1 MKTLK
6 NIFDYMRAYSPLLSE
21 RILSTYR
28 PLHSPADPVSPLL
41 GLLKRS
47 LLPAQKIVVMAVAK
61 YLRKANAAKI
71 VGECGTGKTFM
82 SLAACYVHANG
93 QQHTGLV
100 MCAPHLV
107 EKWARE
113 IFNSIPHARV
123 FLIHDMRNGGDPRK
137 PHGVCEVQWK
147 SDHLIRN
154 GWAGRLTD
162 LRSMGRKGWKRTC
175 PEPAWFVLGRERGK
189 LSYYWKHVFKLAKS
203 GKLMGALVNP
213 DSGDRVLNSEGE
225 SLYGSDFR
233 DSKRSEVIMRGAQG
247 ADGVV
252 CGSQMFSAL
261 WSADRSK
268 LQRMAPLE
276 YIGRYLKGW
285 WNYSIADEVHELNGD
300 TAQGNGLAVLAR
312 AAEKT
317 IAMTG
322 TIMGG
327 YADDIYRVLYRMDGP
342 RMARDGLAWGTQGQR
357 AFQETYGTIEEI
369 RKVNPQDNRCSHAP
383 KANVTVRRRPGASP
397 LLFGKYLMDSTAFI
411 FLEDIAETLP
421 AYEEQVVGI
430 QMDKKLSKAYEEL
443 EKQIKDALH
452 EYPKSGSSIT
462 SLMLNTLLVYPDHP
476 FGFAP
481 LKALVRD
488 GNGEVQRV
496 QVAEPENLDEGILY
510 PKEEWLI
517 DDLRKERR
525 EGRRSLVFAT
535 YTGEHDVPFRLE
547 QVLRREGFRVAVMRA
562 TVPTDRREA
571 WIADRLREG
580 VDVVLCHPRLVQTG
594 LDLPAFPTIYFY
606 ETGYSLYTLR
616 QASRRSWRIGQHRNV
631 RVKFVHYL
639 DTLQERCLRL
649 MGKKLM
655 VALAVEG
662 KFTGE
667 GLQDAGDEDAADILT
682 ALARE
687 LVSEGRIGETADAV
701 WASLAR
707 ERAKMAPDAH
717 RVEMEIQSELDESSI
732 LALPTPQPT
741 ETPQEPAFA
750 FAGDV
755 LLFPESFA
763 HARKQRGSKINP
775 LPVSLHSEQLS
786 LFADLAGVA

>member
-41 GLLKRS
+41 GSLKRT

-82 SLAACYVHANG
+82 SLATCYVHANG

-137 PHGVCEVQWK
+137 PHGVCEIQWK

-162 LRSMGRKGWKRTC
+162 LRSMGRKGWKKTC

-233 DSKRSEVIMRGAQG
+233 DSKRSEVITRGAQG

-252 CGSQMFSAL
+252 SGSKMFSAL

-369 RKVNPQDNRCSHAP
+369 RKVNPQDNLCGRAP

-421 AYEEQVVGI
+421 AYEEQIIGI

-443 EKQIKDALH
+443 EKQIKNALH

-580 VDVVLCHPRLVQTG
+580 VDVVLCQ
-594 LDLPAFPTIYFY
+594 
-606 ETGYSLYTLR
+606 
-616 QASRRSWRIGQHRNV
+616 
-631 RVKFVHYL
+631 
-639 DTLQERCLRL
+639 
-649 MGKKLM
+649 
-655 VALAVEG
+655 
-662 KFTGE
+662 
-667 GLQDAGDEDAADILT
+667 
-682 ALARE
+682 
-687 LVSEGRIGETADAV
+687 
-701 WASLAR
+701 
-707 ERAKMAPDAH
+707 
-717 RVEMEIQSELDESSI
+717 
-732 LALPTPQPT
+732 
-741 ETPQEPAFA
+741 
-750 FAGDV
+750 
-755 LLFPESFA
+755 
-763 HARKQRGSKINP
+763 QRP
-775 LPVSLHSEQLS
+775 
-786 LFADLAGVA
+786 

>member
-1 MKTLK
+1 MSCRPT
-6 NIFDYMRAYSPLLSE
+6 NWWGCFQRTFAATIPNDYSWMRPNRRLIHA
-21 RILSTYR
+21 
-28 PLHSPADPVSPLL
+28 
-41 GLLKRS
+41 GLY
-47 LLPAQKIVVMAVAK
+47 LPGIS
-61 YLRKANAAKI
+61 REG
-71 VGECGTGKTFM
+71 VGELVIAIDCSGSINERQLGQFAGEVNALIEEHRPEK
-82 SLAACYVHANG
+82 VHLLYFD
-93 QQHTGLV
+93 T
-100 MCAPHLV
+100 
-107 EKWARE
+107 
-113 IFNSIPHARV
+113 
-123 FLIHDMRNGGDPRK
+123 LIHDMRNGGDPRK

-147 SDHLIRN
+147 NDHLIRN

-162 LRSMGRKGWKRTC
+162 LRRLGRKGWKKSC

-233 DSKRSEVIMRGAQG
+233 DSKRSEVITRGAQG

-252 CGSQMFSAL
+252 SGSKMFSAL

-369 RKVNPQDNRCSHAP
+369 RKVNPQDNLCGRAP

-421 AYEEQVVGI
+421 AYEEQIIGI

-476 FGFAP
+476 FGFGP

-496 QVAEPENLDEGILY
+496 QVAEPENLDEGIPY

-525 EGRRSLVFAT
+525 EGHRCLVFAT

-667 GLQDAGDEDAADILT
+667 GLQDAGDEDAVDAAAFT
-682 ALARE
+682 AAFDEDGSWRRLSGRLRGYVHTDL
-687 LVSEGRIGETADAV
+687 LVRSAFPTVLLLLEF
-701 WASLAR
+701 W
-707 ERAKMAPDAH
+707 
-717 RVEMEIQSELDESSI
+717 QSEQHYAIAERNAEVRDFLRSLRN
-732 LALPTPQPT
+732 LAVSNQSLGVFCFRSQL
-741 ETPQEPAFA
+741 EKEMIQ
-750 FAGDV
+750 
-755 LLFPESFA
+755 
-763 HARKQRGSKINP
+763 GSP
-775 LPVSLHSEQLS
+775 FQMP
-786 LFADLAGVA
+786 ADLSGWRMRQ

>member
-6 NIFDYMRAYSPLLSE
+6 NIYQYMKAYSPLLSE

-28 PLHSPADPVSPLL
+28 PLHSPVDPVSPLL

-47 LLPAQKIVVMAVAK
+47 LLPAQKIVVMAIAK

-162 LRSMGRKGWKRTC
+162 LRSMGRKGWKKAC

-233 DSKRSEVIMRGAQG
+233 DSKRSEVITRGAQG

-268 LQRMAPLE
+268 LQRMAPLD

-369 RKVNPQDNRCSHAP
+369 RKVNPQDNRCSRAP

-430 QMDKKLSKAYEEL
+430 RMDKKLSMAYE
-443 EKQIKDALH
+443 
-452 EYPKSGSSIT
+452 
-462 SLMLNTLLVYPDHP
+462 
-476 FGFAP
+476 
-481 LKALVRD
+481 
-488 GNGEVQRV
+488 
-496 QVAEPENLDEGILY
+496 
-510 PKEEWLI
+510 
-517 DDLRKERR
+517 
-525 EGRRSLVFAT
+525 
-535 YTGEHDVPFRLE
+535 
-547 QVLRREGFRVAVMRA
+547 
-562 TVPTDRREA
+562 
-571 WIADRLREG
+571 
-580 VDVVLCHPRLVQTG
+580 
-594 LDLPAFPTIYFY
+594 
-606 ETGYSLYTLR
+606 
-616 QASRRSWRIGQHRNV
+616 
-631 RVKFVHYL
+631 
-639 DTLQERCLRL
+639 
-649 MGKKLM
+649 
-655 VALAVEG
+655 
-662 KFTGE
+662 
-667 GLQDAGDEDAADILT
+667 
-682 ALARE
+682 
-687 LVSEGRIGETADAV
+687 
-701 WASLAR
+701 
-707 ERAKMAPDAH
+707 
-717 RVEMEIQSELDESSI
+717 
-732 LALPTPQPT
+732 
-741 ETPQEPAFA
+741 
-750 FAGDV
+750 
-755 LLFPESFA
+755 
-763 HARKQRGSKINP
+763 
-775 LPVSLHSEQLS
+775 
-786 LFADLAGVA
+786 

>member
-41 GLLKRS
+41 GLLKRT

-162 LRSMGRKGWKRTC
+162 LRRLGRKGWKKTC

-189 LSYYWKHVFKLAKS
+189 LSYYWKHVFTVAKS

-213 DSGDRVLNSEGE
+213 DSGDRVFNSEGE

-233 DSKRSEVIMRGAQG
+233 DSKRSEVITRGAQG

-252 CGSQMFSAL
+252 SGSKMFSAL

-268 LQRMAPLE
+268 LQRMAPLD

-369 RKVNPQDNRCSHAP
+369 RKVNPQDNRCSRAP

-430 QMDKKLSKAYEEL
+430 RMDKKLSKAYEEL

-476 FGFAP
+476 FGFGP

-707 ERAKMAPDAH
+707 ERAKMTPDAH
-717 RVEMEIQSELDESSI
+717 RVEMEIQSELDEPSI

-741 ETPQEPAFA
+741 ETPQEQAFA

-763 HARKQRGSKINP
+763 PAPKQRGSKINP
-775 LPVSLHSEQLS
+775 LPVSLQSEQLS

>member
-1 MKTLK
+1 
-6 NIFDYMRAYSPLLSE
+6 
-21 RILSTYR
+21 
-28 PLHSPADPVSPLL
+28 
-41 GLLKRS
+41 
-47 LLPAQKIVVMAVAK
+47 
-61 YLRKANAAKI
+61 
-71 VGECGTGKTFM
+71 M

-162 LRSMGRKGWKRTC
+162 LRSMGRKGWKKTC

-225 SLYGSDFR
+225 NLYGSDFR
-233 DSKRSEVIMRGAQG
+233 DSKRSEVITRGTKG

-252 CGSQMFSAL
+252 SGSQMFSAL

-268 LQRMAPLE
+268 LQRMAPLD

-285 WNYSIADEVHELNGD
+285 WTYSIADEVHELNGD

-369 RKVNPQDNRCSHAP
+369 RKVNPQDNRCSRAP

-430 QMDKKLSKAYEEL
+430 RMDKKLSMAYEDL

-476 FGFAP
+476 FGFNP

-488 GNGEVQRV
+488 GNGEMQRV

-562 TVPTDRREA
+562 TVQTDRREA

-707 ERAKMAPDAH
+707 ERAKMTPDAH
-717 RVEMEIQSELDESSI
+717 RVEMEVQPELDESSI
-732 LALPTPQPT
+732 LALPSPQPT
-741 ETPQEPAFA
+741 ETPQEQAFA
-750 FAGDV
+750 FACDV

-775 LPVSLHSEQLS
+775 PPVFPHSEQLS

>member
-162 LRSMGRKGWKRTC
+162 LRRLGRKGWKKTC

-213 DSGDRVLNSEGE
+213 DSGDRVFNSEGE

-233 DSKRSEVIMRGAQG
+233 DSKRSEVITRGAQG

-252 CGSQMFSAL
+252 SGSKMFSAL

-268 LQRMAPLE
+268 LQRMAPLD

-369 RKVNPQDNRCSHAP
+369 RKVNPQDNRCSRAP

-430 QMDKKLSKAYEEL
+430 PMDKKLSKAYEEL

-476 FGFAP
+476 FGFGP

-707 ERAKMAPDAH
+707 ERAKMTPDAH
-717 RVEMEIQSELDESSI
+717 RVEMEIQSELDEPSI

-741 ETPQEPAFA
+741 ETPQEQAFA

-763 HARKQRGSKINP
+763 PAPKQRGSKINP
-775 LPVSLHSEQLS
+775 LPVSLQSEQLS

>member
-1 MKTLK
+1 MKTLRTVY
-6 NIFDYMRAYSPLLSE
+6 DYMRAYGPLLSE

-41 GLLKRS
+41 GSLKRT

-61 YLRKANAAKI
+61 YLRKASAAKI

-162 LRSMGRKGWKRTC
+162 LRSMGRKGWKKTC

-233 DSKRSEVIMRGAQG
+233 DSKRSEVITRGAQG

-252 CGSQMFSAL
+252 SGSQMFSAL

-268 LQRMAPLE
+268 LQRMAPLD

-369 RKVNPQDNRCSHAP
+369 RKVNPQDNRCSRAP

-476 FGFAP
+476 FGFNP

-488 GNGEVQRV
+488 GNGEMQRV

-580 VDVVLCHPRLVQTG
+580 ADVVLCHPRLVQTG

-682 ALARE
+682 VLARE

-707 ERAKMAPDAH
+707 ERAKMTPDAH
-717 RVEMEIQSELDESSI
+717 RVEMEVQPELDEPSI
-732 LALPTPQPT
+732 LALPSPQPT
-741 ETPQEPAFA
+741 EIPQEPAFA
-750 FAGDV
+750 GDV
-755 LLFPESFA
+755 LHFPESLA

-775 LPVSLHSEQLS
+775 PPVLSHSEQLS
-786 LFADLAGVA
+786 LFTDLAGVA